1 MTDTGRTKAPRR
13 TRRGGSQAI
22 MAGLVF
28 LGVVASIILMLT
40 DSVQWLRLGIVI
52 ALWAAIIGAFAMTK
66 YRRDSTADQVKARD
80 LQTVY
85 ELQLERE
92 IAARR
97 EYELG
102 VEARVRGEVN
112 GDSSELRALRAELAS
127 LRRSLEMLFDG
138 ALPEDR
144 AAIAGEAMRMR
155 ELADRSYSGYQPA
168 PSGLYVRAPFATPA
182 DEPVTAE
189 TSVIHG
195 EFDSAGSFR
204 PAPGWSASAPAE
216 PETHSAADEDDIPE
230 FDMPQ
235 REPTPY
241 ESTAY
246 SSRDDEPETFEPVT
260 FEEDRFDE
268 SWYGPVEEPEVE
280 PVVEAPEAAAVEP
293 AASAPTPASDLTQG
307 PPRVD
312 YHGEGRPESM
322 VDDPTP
328 ASTPDSESKVDDP
341 APTPDPVE
349 TPSQPDA
356 EVPES
361 GRRSRRRAAE
371 GDSTEANGGAHSSG
385 RSVAEI
391 LAGIGGSTDSG
402 TAEVG
407 RRRRRAD

>member
-1 MTDTGRTKAPRR
+1 MTDTGRTKATRR

-22 MAGLVF
+22 IAALIF
-28 LGVVASIILMLT
+28 LGVVASVILLLT

-52 ALWAAIIGAFAMTK
+52 ALWAAIVGAFAMTK

-102 VEARVRGEVN
+102 VEARVRGEVG
-112 GDSSELRALRAELAS
+112 GDSSELRALRNELAS

-168 PSGLYVRAPFATPA
+168 PSGLYVRAPYATPA

-195 EFDSAGSFR
+195 EFDSSGSFR
-204 PAPGWSASAPAE
+204 PAPEWMTDESAEAE
-216 PETHSAADEDDIPE
+216 SGSAADEDGIPE
-230 FDMPQ
+230 FDMPY
-235 REPTPY
+235 REPAPYEATPY
-241 ESTAY
+241 RSDAE
-246 SSRDDEPETFEPVT
+246 EPETFEPVS
-260 FEEDRFDE
+260 FDDDRFDE
-268 SWYGPVEEPEVE
+268 TEPPVEEPVAVAAE
-280 PVVEAPEAAAVEP
+280 PVVAEPVAVAPAAA
-293 AASAPTPASDLTQG
+293 TPSSSTL
-307 PPRVD
+307 
-312 YHGEGRPESM
+312 
-322 VDDPTP
+322 
-328 ASTPDSESKVDDP
+328 STPDYS
-341 APTPDPVE
+341 TPEFSMPGVTTPEVVAADQA
-349 TPSQPDA
+349 TPSAPSTDTDA
-356 EVPES
+356 PES

-371 GDSTEANGGAHSSG
+371 SESADANGGAHSSG
-385 RSVAEI
+385 RSVADI

>member
-1 MTDTGRTKAPRR
+1 MTDTGRTKATRR

-22 MAGLVF
+22 IAALVF
-28 LGVVASIILMLT
+28 LGVVASVILLLT

-52 ALWAAIIGAFAMTK
+52 ALWAAIVGAFAMTK

-168 PSGLYVRAPFATPA
+168 PSGLYVRAPYATPA

-189 TSVIHG
+189 TSIIHG
-195 EFDSAGSFR
+195 EFDSSGSFR
-204 PAPGWSASAPAE
+204 PAPEWMTPAPAE
-216 PETHSAADEDDIPE
+216 PETHSAADEDGIPE
-230 FDMPQ
+230 FDMPY
-235 REPTPY
+235 REQTPY
-241 ESTAY
+241 EATPYRSNDA
-246 SSRDDEPETFEPVT
+246 EPETFEPVS
-260 FEEDRFDE
+260 FDEDRF
-268 SWYGPVEEPEVE
+268 EEPPSEVAE
-280 PVVEAPEAAAVEP
+280 PVAEPVAAEPARVASPAAPPAPAAAAP
-293 AASAPTPASDLTQG
+293 AAAAPAAPTQG
-307 PPRVD
+307 HPD
-312 YHGEGRPESM
+312 TDDGDEGRPESM
-322 VDDPTP
+322 PEY
-328 ASTPDSESKVDDP
+328 S
-341 APTPDPVE
+341 APTPIE
-349 TPSQPDA
+349 TAAQPDIDA
-356 EVPES
+356 PEP

-371 GDSTEANGGAHSSG
+371 GDSAEVNGGAHSSG
-385 RSVAEI
+385 RSVADI
-391 LAGIGGSTDSG
+391 LAGIGASSDSG

-407 RRRRRAD
+407 RRRRRAE